1 MEVKADRWQPH
12 LALTGLR
19 CSMATLSMSVMK
31 LGAVTPLNFP
41 IVRCSITRAFRPGL
55 AATPP

>member
-19 CSMATLSMSVMK
+19 CSMATLSISVMK

-41 IVRCSITRAFRPGL
+41 IVRCSIL
-55 AATPP
+55 